1 MHKHGTETTLVFLPA
16 NGEAPWW
23 LLSILVP
30 LLLSGTIQ
38 PENTYSHT
46 LKVRKPKKDKHQH

>member
-16 NGEAPWW
+16 DGEAPWW

-30 LLLSGTIQ
+30 LLLSGTMQ
-38 PENTYSHT
+38 PESTYSHL
-46 LKVRKPKKDKHQH
+46 LKVTSHA